1 MTIPITR
8 QIQEQ
13 LPTLSPAERRV
24 GDWLLSHVAEA
35 IDGSIAEVAKA
46 AEVSEPT
53 VIRFCR
59 RFGLSG
65 FRDLRVQL
73 ITAQQRPDSYVHRDV
88 ASTDS
93 GKVAVTKVIDSSIR
107 ALVEVRELIETMP
120 FEAAAAAL
128 AAARQIIFVGTGASG
143 IVAQDARHKF
153 FRLGVAC
160 SVAID
165 PQTILQQAAVLDARD
180 VVIAISHTGEWP
192 ELIAAMAIA
201 HSRGARVIALTD
213 PDSRLARAADFAFAC
228 HPQEDT
234 SIFTPMTSRLAQL
247 LLLDALQVALALEM
261 GDDAQSHL
269 RHSKETLA
277 NYRSNWTVDGGEIPG
292 GKASHGR
299 ERP

>member
-1 MTIPITR
+1 MSITR
-8 QIQEQ
+8 RIQQQ
-13 LPTLSPAERRV
+13 LETLSPAERRV
-24 GDWLLSHVAEA
+24 GNWLLSHIAESVDA
-35 IDGSIAEVAKA
+35 SIGEVAKA
-46 AEVSEPT
+46 ADVSEPT

-73 ITAQQRPDSYVHRDV
+73 ITARQRPDSYVHHDV

-93 GKVAVTKVIDSSIR
+93 GMDAATKVVDSSLR
-107 ALVEVRELIETMP
+107 ALVEVRDLIVSMP
-120 FEAAAAAL
+120 FEPAAAAL
-128 AAARQIIFVGTGASG
+128 AGARQVIFVGMGASG

-160 SVAID
+160 IVAID

-192 ELIAAMAIA
+192 ELIEAMALA
-201 HSRGARVIALTD
+201 GSRGARLIALTD

-234 SIFTPMTSRLAQL
+234 NIFTPMTSRLAQL
-247 LLLDALQVALALEM
+247 MLLDALQVALALEI
-261 GDDAQSHL
+261 GEEAQTHL

-277 NYRSNWTVDGGEIPG
+277 NYRLSRGGTNTTNIMGIGE
-292 GKASHGR
+292 
-299 ERP
+299 

>member
-1 MTIPITR
+1 MNIPITR
-8 QIQEQ
+8 RIQEQ
-13 LPTLSPAERRV
+13 LETLSPAERRV
-24 GDWLLSHVAEA
+24 GDWLLSNVAEA
-35 IDGSIAEVAKA
+35 IDASIAEVSKA
-46 AEVSEPT
+46 AAVSEPT

-59 RFGLSG
+59 SFGLSG

-73 ITAQQRPDSYVHRDV
+73 ITARQRPASYVHHDV
-88 ASTDS
+88 AFTDS
-93 GKVAVTKVIDSSIR
+93 GTVAATKVVDSSLR
-107 ALVEVRELIETMP
+107 ALVEVRELVVAMP
-120 FEAAAAAL
+120 FDAAAAAL
-128 AAARQIIFVGTGASG
+128 AGARQIVFVGMGASG

-192 ELIAAMAIA
+192 ELIEAMGIA
-201 HSRGARVIALTD
+201 GSRGARIITLTD
-213 PDSRLARAADFAFAC
+213 PASRLARAADYVFAC
-228 HPQEDT
+228 HPHEDT

-247 LLLDALQVALALEM
+247 MLLDALQVALALEM

-277 NYRSNWTVDGGEIPG
+277 KYRSKWVEHNED
-292 GKASHGR
+292 ASHGG
-299 ERP
+299 ESP